1 MTQKKSEH
9 QDIQHPSER
18 GRGTR
23 IDNAPP
29 DLYDPDAPRL
39 GRRESEPHSAEVS
52 YMHDVLNTNFPNSR
66 TIWDLYHYFI
76 GKQGTLKG
84 EEIDIQFDISFFKD
98 LRIPYTLSS
107 YKAQEHNGKTP
118 DLVIN
123 VLSKSTWRND
133 LSEVVDKCKDLE
145 IPVYVVFSPYKV
157 TTKIYHPPFL
167 RAYILQENNNYK
179 QEELDQI
186 TLEEGEAINEE
197 KIINLKDK
205 LPFSLGLMK
214 LKRTHKGKQNLYR
227 LAFIDPSVPRV
238 YPTEL
243 EKKLEDK
250 DKAIEEKDKA
260 IEEKDKTIEEKEE
273 EIKNLRTQ
281 LEK

>member
-1 MTQKKSEH
+1 M
-9 QDIQHPSER
+9 
-18 GRGTR
+18 
-23 IDNAPP
+23 
-29 DLYDPDAPRL
+29 
-39 GRRESEPHSAEVS
+39 
-52 YMHDVLNTNFPNSR
+52 
-66 TIWDLYHYFI
+66 
-76 GKQGTLKG
+76 
-84 EEIDIQFDISFFKD
+84 
-98 LRIPYTLSS
+98 
-107 YKAQEHNGKTP
+107 
-118 DLVIN
+118 
-123 VLSKSTWRND
+123 LSKSTWRND